1 MTDIEDDSESFTI
14 ALTESGEPEPSE
26 TPWALLGAA
35 LIGLY
40 LYLKR
45 R

>member
-1 MTDIEDDSESFTI
+1 MAETVDATEEFTI
-14 ALTESGEPEPSE
+14 TLTGSGEPEPSE

-45 R
+45 

>member
-14 ALTESGEPEPSE
+14 ESGEPEPSE